1 MCAVFTGDMYDV
13 RRYHEPVA
21 HEVILLEV
29 ASYKAARAGH
39 WHVVCWLLMNTL
51 LREDELSHTEALT
64 LAADT
69 RHFGM
74 LNWLKHCTLLATY
87 EKAWAEL
94 MYRAMELQDQADI
107 INWILTN
114 VKISKQEDWE
124 NREEESN
131 RDGEKTTQAVEK
143 TNTRSDD
150 TKNHNCEDCTLTTLT
165 TAQAAKND

>member
-1 MCAVFTGDMYDV
+1 MLYAGNLQDV
-13 RRYHEPVA
+13 RRYLEPVA

-39 WHVVCWLLMNTL
+39 WHVVCWLLMNTW
-51 LREDELSHTEALT
+51 LREDELSHTEALR

-94 MYRAMELQDQADI
+94 MHRAMEMPDQADI
-107 INWILTN
+107 VNWIVTN
-114 VKISKQEDWE
+114 VNISKRKDSE
-124 NREEESN
+124 NTEEESN
-131 RDGEKTTQAVEK
+131 RDGGKTTQAVQK
-143 TNTRSDD
+143 TNTNTDN
-150 TKNHNCEDCTLTTLT
+150 TKDRTCEDCTLTTLP